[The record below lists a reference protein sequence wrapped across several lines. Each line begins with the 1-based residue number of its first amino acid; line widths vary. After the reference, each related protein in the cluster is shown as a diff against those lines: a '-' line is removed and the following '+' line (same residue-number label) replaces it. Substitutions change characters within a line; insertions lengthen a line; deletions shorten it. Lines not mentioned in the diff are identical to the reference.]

1 MTPSTDYQP
10 SLFREQEI
18 KEAVTKLAPRLRA
31 LAERKGTFG
40 VTAFDTR
47 RLAIE
52 AGLCT
57 GAEQDQRAL
66 SWFAAVPK
74 AAGLVATGRT
84 RTNGQRNAQQ
94 VYVSPAHSD
103 NV

>member
-10 SLFREQEI
+10 SLFREQEV
-18 KEAVTKLAPRLRA
+18 KEAIATVAPRLRA
-31 LAERKGTFG
+31 LADRKGAFG

-47 RLAIE
+47 RLAIA
-52 AGLCT
+52 AGRCT
-57 GAEQDQRAL
+57 GAEKDQRAL
-66 SWFAAVPK
+66 SWLAAVPK

-94 VYVSPAHSD
+94 VYVSPEFA